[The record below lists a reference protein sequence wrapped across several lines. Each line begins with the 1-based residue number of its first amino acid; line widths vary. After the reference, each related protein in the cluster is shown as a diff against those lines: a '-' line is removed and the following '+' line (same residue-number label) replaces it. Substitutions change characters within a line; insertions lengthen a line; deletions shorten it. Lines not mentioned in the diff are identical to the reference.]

1 MLTDMNILHIPH
13 NQGTS
18 EEADVTLLKLLG
30 PLISRHQLHGNDC
43 SHMNDDTCIPL
54 RNVAEE

>member
-1 MLTDMNILHIPH
+1 MNILHIPH